1 MSIEKIIRRI
11 TLLAISLSV
20 GSISNIEILNVQNN
34 PVQINFEFL
43 DDDSAYVYDESD
55 TNNIKTS
62 IENRSYDL
70 KFFVEMPDEIN
81 DLLSQRPSANSSND
95 ISNIQNELYELR
107 HSIKEINLEACTSV
121 LSKLSTKID
130 IDESSINP
138 YSSTIKFQLD
148 KEELTSELIAD
159 VSKMSKSTQEIEQ
172 IYITETI
179 GDENFDEIDDAM
191 DVINVKDMVNSSLY
205 TGKNIN
211 VGIAE
216 AGGIIRPNSF
226 PNDYSGRNITLNGA
240 STASDH
246 ADQVAMIAAG
256 NNGIANESN
265 IFSTNATPY
274 NNDYM
279 NWLIDNNVNIVNTS
293 FGDKTPSIGGTYTSV
308 AMEMDRI
315 IKNSF
320 ITVVGSA
327 GNHDVNYP
335 SDRITSPK
343 TAFNYITVGATNEYS
358 PETTSAGYSCYEEQ
372 EGYYV
377 SKPNLMAP
385 GAVMTNAYINNPKY
399 SEYNKPKGTSFA
411 SPQVVGCI
419 ALLMEEFPYLVAY
432 PELVTSIVTSSASPM
447 SSTYNNE
454 FGDNHYDA
462 SGLHNQIGSG
472 LLNYEK
478 MREAARQYLSITV
491 PKSKSS
497 YTGSLDQYL
506 EFRVPN
512 NKRIRAS
519 LAWLA
524 NGTEENN
531 FTDYDL
537 YLTRVEPDGTENNV
551 MRVYGSGN
559 NVEFLDYAVETGGLF
574 RLRIWKSGQSNQ
586 NDFLGL
592 SYVII
597 DDNGGSTSGATEYD
611 VPTLGKVEFKTADYS
626 SFGNVYNNTA
636 IEKTITASSGERI
649 DTKRLRAAIVDNHL
663 VLSAKN
669 KDAGLAYLEYYFD
682 DYINTIEYDFGLW
695 SDNESLIKNS
705 FISLQCYQ
713 GNGYWYN
720 VKEFKAK
727 EMGQDKDSLLH
738 YETDFSILTTGFR
751 FVVQTNMVE
760 NDNNRGRVV
769 IGDITVS

>member
-1 MSIEKIIRRI
+1 MLQEIILI
-11 TLLAISLSV
+11 LGLINGNLL
-20 GSISNIEILNVQNN
+20 GVQNFASN
-34 PVQINFEFL
+34 SIGFDN
-43 DDDSAYVYDESD
+43 VYYETVEGSVD
-55 TNNIKTS
+55 S
-62 IENRSYDL
+62 IENSSQIYSIENDEVDVLIFL
-70 KFFVEMPDEIN
+70 KDPVLEI
-81 DLLSQRPSANSSND
+81 SEPIKRPKPSNLGESANF
-95 ISNIQNELYELR
+95 
-107 HSIKEINLEACTSV
+107 LENYRE
-121 LSKLSTKID
+121 KI
-130 IDESSINP
+130 
-138 YSSTIKFQLD
+138 
-148 KEELTSELIAD
+148 SELIYENNISFLTYLEKLLPNEEFF
-159 VSKMSKSTQEIEQ
+159 VSHTSPYVSFSIDEYDINTTLASNIKVLSNDLNVDSIYFREPIEGDSFTDSYIPFSTATDYIKVSDMIESKR
-172 IYITETI
+172 
-179 GDENFDEIDDAM
+179 
-191 DVINVKDMVNSSLY
+191 Y
-205 TGKNIN
+205 TGRDIN
-211 VGIAE
+211 VGFIESTLLNTTA
-216 AGGIIRPNSF
+216 
-226 PNDYSGRNITLNGA
+226 YSGY
-240 STASDH
+240 SSSDGDYYNKSILLKNSSRSGTNYDH
-246 ADQVAMIAAG
+246 IAQTTMIAAG
-256 NNGIANESN
+256 KNGIASGAN
-265 IFSTNATPY
+265 ILSASSGDNFQDNLTWMV
-274 NNDYM
+274 NNDV
-279 NWLIDNNVNIVNTS
+279 NVLNTS
-293 FGDKTPSIGGTYTSV
+293 FSYLGSALGNYSSYSKIADQMIHDYLYTHVS
-308 AMEMDRI
+308 
-315 IKNSF
+315 
-320 ITVVGSA
+320 SA
-327 GNHDVNYP
+327 GNLSSANNSNNELGSPATGFNVIAVGN
-335 SDRITSPK
+335 TSSSK
-343 TAFNYITVGATNEYS
+343 SYVSSSSSYKKDN
-358 PETTSAGYSCYEEQ
+358 
-372 EGYYV
+372 GYYGG
-377 SKPNLMAP
+377 KPNIVAP
-385 GAVMTNAYINNPKY
+385 GAVITN
-399 SEYNKPKGTSFA
+399 SYNKEGADGTSFSA
-411 SPQVVGCI
+411 PEVSGCI

-447 SSTYNNE
+447 SSIYNNE
-454 FGDNHYDA
+454 SGDNHYDA

-478 MREAARQYLSITV
+478 MREAAKQYLSITV

-512 NKRIRAS
+512 DKRIRAS

-524 NGTEENN
+524 NGTDENN

-551 MRVYGSGN
+551 MRVYGSAN

-574 RLRIWKSGQSNQ
+574 RLRVWKSGQSNQ

-592 SYVII
+592 SYVTI
-597 DDNGGSTSGATEYD
+597 DDNGGSTSGATERV
-611 VPTLGKVEFKTADYS
+611 VPTLGEVEFKTADYS

-727 EMGQDKDSLLH
+727 EMGQDKDLLLH
-738 YETDFSILTTGFR
+738 YETDFPILTTAFR